1 MSDERFDDVFTL
13 EEYTSEERYDLA
25 KFIEFKGD
33 CHDVLCSPF
42 IQALTKLPVWRY
54 YRVNEGY
61 KDIDLISYDAYGTLW
76 YAPLIQLYNGTVEET
91 FPEDTVL
98 YLFKVE
104 DLENLYTVLADKD
117 LTEIG

>member
-54 YRVNEGY
+54 
-61 KDIDLISYDAYGTLW
+61 
-76 YAPLIQLYNGTVEET
+76 
-91 FPEDTVL
+91 
-98 YLFKVE
+98 
-104 DLENLYTVLADKD
+104 
-117 LTEIG
+117 